1 MHCAIPLGHGSS
13 MNFPNQPRRAKI
25 HLTQLSTTSPESSS
39 TLIDCG
45 TCVMR
50 ETDACADCVVSFLFQ
65 EASEEYENDESCQ
78 VGAES
83 MAVVFDISEIRAMRA
98 LAEAGLVPT
107 LRHRASG

>member
-1 MHCAIPLGHGSS
+1 
-13 MNFPNQPRRAKI
+13 MNFPNRPRRTKI
-25 HLTQLSTTSPESSS
+25 HLTQLSPVMPDSSS

-50 ETDACADCVVSFLFQ
+50 ETDACADCVVTLLFQ
-65 EASEEYENDESCQ
+65 EPSEEMENDESCQ

>member
-1 MHCAIPLGHGSS
+1 
-13 MNFPNQPRRAKI
+13 MNFPNQPRRTKI
-25 HLTQLSTTSPESSS
+25 HLAKIAPATPDSSS

-45 TCVMR
+45 TCIMR
-50 ETDACADCVVSFLFQ
+50 ETHACSDCVVSFLFQ
-65 EASEEYENDESCQ
+65 EASDEHENEDSAP
-78 VGAES
+78 VSAES

>member
-1 MHCAIPLGHGSS
+1 
-13 MNFPNQPRRAKI
+13 MNFPNQPRRTKI
-25 HLTQLSTTSPESSS
+25 HLAQLSPAAPDSSS

-45 TCVMR
+45 MCVMR
-50 ETDACADCVVSFLFQ
+50 ETDTCADCVVTFLFQ
-65 EASEEYENDESCQ
+65 EPSGETENDESCQ
-78 VGAES
+78 VGAKS

>member
-1 MHCAIPLGHGSS
+1 
-13 MNFPNQPRRAKI
+13 MNFPNQPRRTKI
-25 HLTQLSTTSPESSS
+25 HLTQIPSVSPDSSS

-45 TCVMR
+45 TCVIR
-50 ETDACADCVVSFLFQ
+50 ETDTCADCVVTFLFQ
-65 EASEEYENDESCQ
+65 EASEEHENDDSCP

>member
-1 MHCAIPLGHGSS
+1 
-13 MNFPNQPRRAKI
+13 MNFPNQPRRTKI
-25 HLTQLSTTSPESSS
+25 HLAQLSPTSPDSSS

-50 ETDACADCVVSFLFQ
+50 ETDACADCVVTFLFR
-65 EASEEYENDESCQ
+65 EASEEDENDELAHI
-78 VGAES
+78 GTES

-107 LRHRASG
+107 LRHRAPNQRKSG

>member
-1 MHCAIPLGHGSS
+1 
-13 MNFPNQPRRAKI
+13 MNFPNQPRRTKI
-25 HLTQLSTTSPESSS
+25 HLAQIPPSLDSTS

-50 ETDACADCVVSFLFQ
+50 ETDACADCVVTFLFQ
-65 EASEEYENDESCQ
+65 EASEEDENDELAHI
-78 VGAES
+78 GAES

>member
-1 MHCAIPLGHGSS
+1 M
-13 MNFPNQPRRAKI
+13 MNFPNQPRRTKI
-25 HLTQLSTTSPESSS
+25 HLAQISPSLDSSS

-50 ETDACADCVVSFLFQ
+50 ETDACADCVVTFLFQ
-65 EASEEYENDESCQ
+65 EASEEHENDESAHI
-78 VGAES
+78 GAES

-107 LRHRASG
+107 LRHRAPNQRKSG

>member
-1 MHCAIPLGHGSS
+1 
-13 MNFPNQPRRAKI
+13 MNFPNQPRRTKI
-25 HLTQLSTTSPESSS
+25 HLAQNSPASPDGSS

-45 TCVMR
+45 TCIMR
-50 ETDACADCVVSFLFQ
+50 ETDACSDCVVTFLFQ
-65 EASEEYENDESCQ
+65 EPSEEMENDESCQ

>member
-1 MHCAIPLGHGSS
+1 

-25 HLTQLSTTSPESSS
+25 HLAQIPSASPDSSS

-50 ETDACADCVVSFLFQ
+50 ETDSCADCVVTFLFQ
-65 EASEEYENDESCQ
+65 EPSGETENDESCQ

>member
-1 MHCAIPLGHGSS
+1 
-13 MNFPNQPRRAKI
+13 MNFPNQPCRTKI
-25 HLTQLSTTSPESSS
+25 HLAQLSPATPDSSS

-50 ETDACADCVVSFLFQ
+50 ETDACADCVVTFLFQ
-65 EASEEYENDESCQ
+65 EASGETENDESCQ

>member
-1 MHCAIPLGHGSS
+1 
-13 MNFPNQPRRAKI
+13 MNFPNQPRRTKI
-25 HLTQLSTTSPESSS
+25 HLTQLAPASPDSSS

-50 ETDACADCVVSFLFQ
+50 ETDACADCVVTFLFQ
-65 EASEEYENDESCQ
+65 EPSEETENDESCQ

-83 MAVVFDISEIRAMRA
+83 IAVVFDISEIRAMRA